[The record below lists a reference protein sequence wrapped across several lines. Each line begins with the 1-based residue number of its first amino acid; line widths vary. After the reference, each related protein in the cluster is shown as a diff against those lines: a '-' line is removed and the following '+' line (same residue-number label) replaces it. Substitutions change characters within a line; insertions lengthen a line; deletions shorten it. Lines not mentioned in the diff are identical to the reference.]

1 MRPLLKQVG
10 ALAAMLFAGASF
22 VSLLTALLAK
32 KNIAHLTFIQ
42 TYSIT
47 LGSWGPSRV
56 VASRMCVHT
65 SPCHEIKNK

>member
-1 MRPLLKQVG
+1 MQPLLKQVV

-22 VSLLTALLAK
+22 VSLLTALLA

-56 VASRMCVHT
+56 VASRMRVHT
-65 SPCHEIKNK
+65 SPCHEIKNM